1 MAATIQQIAER
12 AGVSTSTVARV
23 LRGDVKGAQKR
34 SALKSAEILRISEE
48 LGYSPDWRARA
59 LSRKRT
65 HSIGLLYS
73 NPQWIFED
81 PMNEIAVSFTTALQ
95 EHNYDLRLIP
105 VTDSSDWRELVYGN
119 AVDGLAF
126 LLEVPEQAKEVV
138 LSDRLPVVLLGGK
151 MDDRVHVVPD
161 DVSGGYM
168 ATRHLLGLGHKKIV
182 FYIAD
187 SIRPH
192 VSIDERRQGYE
203 QAMSK
208 AGLADQITVWRCDT
222 HNAMRQLLGPNAPTA
237 MIGYCHVEAQQI
249 THAAWSHGLAIPT
262 DLSLIAFN
270 DIKMVECMTPPLTVV
285 GFDTAELGRVGANL
299 LVSQIGLGKQGKP
312 SSVTL
317 GQKLVI
323 RGTTAPLSA
332 RQSDGN
338 IFGREVGHAESVGK

>member
-1 MAATIQQIAER
+1 MAATIEQIAKR
-12 AGVSTSTVARV
+12 AGVSASTVARV
-23 LRGDVKGAQKR
+23 LRGDVKGVQKR
-34 SALKSAEILRISEE
+34 SAMKSAEILRISDE

-81 PMNEIAVSFTTALQ
+81 PMNDIAVSFTSALQ
-95 EHNYDLRLIP
+95 EQNYDLRLIP

-168 ATRHLLGLGHKKIV
+168 AARHLLGLGHKKIV

-187 SIRPH
+187 TIRPH
-192 VSIDERRQGYE
+192 VSVDERRQGYE
-203 QAMSK
+203 QAMAK
-208 AGLADQITVWRCDT
+208 AGLADQIAVWHCDT
-222 HNAMRQLLGPNAPTA
+222 DEAMGRLLGPDAPTA
-237 MIGYCHVEAQQI
+237 MIGYCHVEALRI
-249 THAAWSHGLAIPT
+249 SHAAWSHGLAIPT
-262 DLSLIAFN
+262 DLSLVAFN
-270 DIKMVECMTPPLTVV
+270 DMRMVECMTPPLTTV
-285 GFDTAELGRVGANL
+285 GFDTAELGRIGANL
-299 LVSQIGLGKQGKP
+299 LVSQIGTSKEEKP
-312 SSVTL
+312 SSVML
-317 GQKLVI
+317 RQKLVV
-323 RGTTAPLSA
+323 RGTTAPLSVRPSA
-332 RQSDGN
+332 GN
-338 IFGREVGHAESVGK
+338 TFGGEVGHPKDLNK